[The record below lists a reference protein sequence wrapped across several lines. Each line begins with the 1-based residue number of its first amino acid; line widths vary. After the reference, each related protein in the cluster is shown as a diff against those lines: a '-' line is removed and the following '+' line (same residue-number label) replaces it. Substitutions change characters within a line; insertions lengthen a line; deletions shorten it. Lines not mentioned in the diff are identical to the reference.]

1 MKPPSRSILAPVD
14 ALEATT
20 IQFNGGFGRL
30 GAGPSA
36 KLGIFPDTATTHT
49 RVPSSC
55 EEPCPMLG
63 SAAWSSP
70 NVVNLARAG

>member
-1 MKPPSRSILAPVD
+1 MNPPSRSIMSPVD

-20 IQFNGGFGRL
+20 IQFNGGFGRP
-30 GAGPSA
+30 GAGPTA

-55 EEPCPMLG
+55 EEPWPMLG
-63 SAAWSSP
+63 SAAWNSP
-70 NVVNLARAG
+70 NVVNLALAE